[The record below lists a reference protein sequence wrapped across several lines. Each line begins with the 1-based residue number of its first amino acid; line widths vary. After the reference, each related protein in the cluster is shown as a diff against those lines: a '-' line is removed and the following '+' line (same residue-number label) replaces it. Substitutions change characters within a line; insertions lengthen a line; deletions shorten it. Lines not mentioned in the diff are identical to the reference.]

1 MSFKDKI
8 FNNQSPWGS
17 NPSGGSGGNGSGT
30 RREPPNI
37 DEVIQNLQ
45 KKINKFIGGKSSG
58 GKPILLGLNMM
69 QNLLILIMINHLMMQ
84 DHTFM
89 IFI

>member
-17 NPSGGSGGNGSGT
+17 APGGGSGGNGSGT

-37 DEVIQNLQ
+37 DEIIKNLQ
-45 KKINKFIGGKSSG
+45 IRLVLSV
-58 GKPILLGLNMM
+58 
-69 QNLLILIMINHLMMQ
+69 
-84 DHTFM
+84 
-89 IFI
+89 